1 MLRSAVAGYAI
12 QAARLAIGLVPRLI
26 LAHLLLPE
34 VHGLYAWA
42 LRIVTVASALRD
54 LGLPYHLIRDPRRP
68 YGTVFGFTLVSGAL
82 LTLVVAAA
90 APLAGVL
97 DPALP
102 AVVRVFAV
110 WILLDGLVVV
120 PRAYFER
127 ELRIGRLVMPEIWRA
142 LAFGV
147 LAIALA
153 VRGWGVWSLVWGD
166 LAGTALLAA
175 YTWWRAR
182 GRLDLRAQWRLL
194 PDLLRRSSWLFLIG
208 LVFQLVTYLDIFILG
223 SYADSTAV
231 GLYSQAWML
240 AFLVA
245 SISFPRALFPS
256 LVAYRDDPER
266 EFAAFRIGA
275 LQLLGL
281 QILASYFLWWNAER
295 VVLVFG
301 PAWLQAAPILR
312 VLAFV
317 PFLNYFA
324 LMVGELLKARHRDR
338 AWLGTMLLNL
348 AALIGFGIWL
358 SARQGATGMA
368 VANFLLVG
376 DLAMAWYVYRI
387 FGRRA
392 LTLLGDVA
400 AIFLLPLP
408 LFALAVW
415 AAPPASWLRFNL
427 SLAAAALGLG
437 ILALRYTGT
446 FRAFYSGKRE

>member
-1 MLRSAVAGYAI
+1 MLHSAVAGYAI
-12 QAARLAIGLVPRLI
+12 QAARLLIGLVPRLI
-26 LAHLLLPE
+26 LARLLLPE
-34 VHGLYAWA
+34 VHGIYAWA

-54 LGLPYHLIRDPRRP
+54 LGLPYHLVRDPRRP
-68 YGTVFGFTLVSGAL
+68 YGTVFGFTLLSGAV

-102 AVVRVFAV
+102 AVLRVFAV
-110 WILLDGLVVV
+110 WIVLDGLVVV
-120 PRAYFER
+120 PRAFFER

-147 LAIALA
+147 LAIGLAALD
-153 VRGWGVWSLVWGD
+153 WGVWSLVWGD

-182 GRLDLRAQWRLL
+182 GRLSLRMQWQLV

-223 SYADSTAV
+223 GYADSTAV

-245 SISFPRALFPS
+245 SIAFPRALFPS
-256 LVAYRDDPER
+256 LVAYRDDPDR
-266 EFAAFRIGA
+266 EFTAFRLGA

-281 QILASYFLWWNAER
+281 QILASYFLFWNAER

-301 PAWLQAAPILR
+301 EAWRDAAPILR
-312 VLAFV
+312 LLAFV

-324 LMVGELLKARHRDR
+324 LMVGELLKARHLDR

-348 AALIGFGIWL
+348 GALVGFGVWL
-358 SARQGATGMA
+358 SARHGATGMA
-368 VANFLLVG
+368 AANYLLVG
-376 DLAMAWYVYRI
+376 DLAMAWYVYRV

-392 LTLLGDVA
+392 WTLVSDVGT
-400 AIFLLPLP
+400 IFLLPLP

-415 AAPPASWLRFNL
+415 AAPPESWLRFHL
-427 SLAAAALGLG
+427 SLAAAILGLG
-437 ILALRYTGT
+437 ALAWRYADT
-446 FRAFYSGKRE
+446 FRAFYAGRRE